1 MSNNMTAFADSG
13 KVHMDLFNQL
23 IYPYHGAPNNNLIA
37 GPGYGVD
44 VALVQLPG
52 NYTMAL
58 TSDPLSWIPTLGLQ
72 ESAWLSV
79 HLMANDIATTSQPPQ
94 FAQLV
99 LNLPESCTSSEFEA
113 YWMHVHQYCKEIGVA
128 ITGGHTGKA
137 AGMQA
142 TLAGGGTMIT
152 VAKTDDLLLS
162 KFAQPG
168 DFIVVTKEAA
178 QIASSILALSFP
190 DLVRSKCGQENWQQA
205 ASLFYETSSLQ
216 AGLCAGAV
224 NKMQNSKA
232 VTSMHD
238 VTEGGILGAI
248 YEMAMASGCGAFLHE
263 DQLPIGE
270 AQQAVCG
277 LFGIDPYSC
286 VGAGSMI
293 MAVKPGREE
302 QLLLTLQQ
310 NNIKATL
317 VGQFTAKAEGIRM
330 QKKDEL
336 ASLGQPGADPYWNA
350 FFHALKNGWK

>member
-1 MSNNMTAFADSG
+1 MSKNMTSFADSG

-23 IYPYHGAPNNNLIA
+23 IYPYHGAPDNNLIA
-37 GPGYGVD
+37 GPEYGVD

-52 NYTMAL
+52 NYAMAL

-79 HLMANDIATTSQPPQ
+79 HLMANDIATTSQAPQ

-99 LNLPESCTSSEFEA
+99 LNLPESCTTSEFEA
-113 YWMHVHQYCKEIGVA
+113 YWMHIHNYCKEIGVT

-137 AGMQA
+137 AGMQS

-190 DLVRSKCGQENWQQA
+190 DLVRSKCGQQNWRQA
-205 ASLFYETSSLQ
+205 ADLFYETSSLQ
-216 AGLCAGAV
+216 AGLCAAAE
-224 NKMQNSKA
+224 NAKHATKS
-232 VTSMHD
+232 VTAMHD

-248 YEMAMASGCGAFLHE
+248 YEMATASGCGAFLHE
-263 DQLPIGE
+263 DQLPVGP
-270 AQQAVCG
+270 AQQAVCS
-277 LFGIDPYSC
+277 LFGIDPHCC

-302 QLLLTLQQ
+302 ELLTALQQ

-317 VGQFTAKAEGIRM
+317 VGQFTDKSEGIRM
-330 QKKDEL
+330 QQKDEVV
-336 ASLGQPGADPYWNA
+336 SLTQPGADPYWNA
-350 FFHALKNGWK
+350 FFQALKNGWK